1 MSFLAHRNIYFEL
14 FFFSRITDWPN
25 PDWCLHTY
33 LWKFRYIIMS
43 PLHLDLFYQI
53 ANATR
58 VLPGLELCYLQVDI
72 KQVDERGLRMWFEPV
87 TSKAKHNTCGLK
99 WLMQMEFHNTRY
111 SKYNNY
117 FKKFQIVKFD
127 HNKKIYERWKLLKHQ
142 GGLN

>member
-1 MSFLAHRNIYFEL
+1 MIIYHFSLFSADLIFFTSFIAPMKFKRVVFLSALEHL
-14 FFFSRITDWPN
+14 FWVGFFSRITDWPN

-53 ANATR
+53 ANAKR

-87 TSKAKHNTCGLK
+87 TSKAKHKTCGLK
-99 WLMQMEFHNTRY
+99 WYWTY
-111 SKYNNY
+111 AD
-117 FKKFQIVKFD
+117 FK
-127 HNKKIYERWKLLKHQ
+127 L
-142 GGLN
+142 